1 MTLQSGIYKKSDK
14 KSQQFS
20 CGPRL
25 TRPISN
31 CDRAMCHSWKWA
43 ELKFFGQSGVPFMG
57 ADETAG
63 KVFYPGEK
71 NNHIR
76 KELNKGRVAVDKK
89 MCWT

>member
-31 CDRAMCHSWKWA
+31 CHRAMCHSWKWA

-63 KVFYPGEK
+63 KVFLSGEK
-71 NNHIR
+71 EQSH
-76 KELNKGRVAVDKK
+76 KK
-89 MCWT
+89 RIK